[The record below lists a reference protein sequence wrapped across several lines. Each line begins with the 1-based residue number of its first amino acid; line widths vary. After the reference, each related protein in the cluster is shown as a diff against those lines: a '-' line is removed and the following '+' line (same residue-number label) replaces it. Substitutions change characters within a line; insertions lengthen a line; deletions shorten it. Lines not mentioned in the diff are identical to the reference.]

1 MITVGVTGGIASG
14 KSTVCERLSGLG
26 ARMFHADAEARE
38 LMVHDDQV
46 RAGVVAALGEGAYG
60 QDGHLDKEFIADRI
74 FNSAAHRQALEAVV
88 HPAVGARFRAAQ
100 RAAEAAGCP
109 MLVKEQ
115 AVFPGEGAR
124 ENVDH
129 WVVVEAPEGARLDR
143 AARRAGQSPDQARAR
158 MQAQPNTATYR
169 SIADT
174 VIVND
179 GTLDELNA
187 RVDQLWEELTGKRP
201 YA

>member
-14 KSTVCERLSGLG
+14 KSTVCERLTGLG

-38 LMVHDDQV
+38 LMVHDETV
-46 RAGVVAALGEGAYG
+46 RAGVISALGEQAYSA
-60 QDGHLDKEFIADRI
+60 DGTLNKAWIADRI
-74 FNSAAHRQALEAVV
+74 FSSEADRQALEAVV
-88 HPAVGARFRAAQ
+88 HPAVGARFRAAK
-100 RAAEAAGCP
+100 RAAEADGCP

-115 AVFPGEGAR
+115 AVFPNEAAR
-124 ENVDH
+124 ADVDH
-129 WVVVEAPEGARLDR
+129 WVVVEAAPGARLDR

-158 MQAQPNTATYR
+158 MQAQPDPATYR

-179 GTLDELNA
+179 GTLEELRA
-187 RVDQLWEELTGKRP
+187 RVDALWEALTGAP
-201 YA
+201 ADD

>member
-14 KSTVCERLSGLG
+14 KSTVCERLTGLG

-38 LMVHDDQV
+38 LMVHDADV
-46 RAGVVAALGEGAYG
+46 RAGVIAALGAEAYAP
-60 QDGHLDKEFIADRI
+60 DGGLNKTWIADRI
-74 FNSAAHRQALEAVV
+74 FGSEADRRALEAVV
-88 HPAVGARFRAAQ
+88 HPAVGVRFRAAKQ
-100 RAAEAAGCP
+100 AAEVAGCP

-115 AVFPGEGAR
+115 AVFPNEAAR
-124 ENVDH
+124 ADVDH
-129 WVVVEAPEGARLDR
+129 WVVVEATPGARLDR

-158 MQAQPNTATYR
+158 MQAQPDATTYR

-179 GTLDELNA
+179 GTLEDLRA
-187 RVDQLWEELTGKRP
+187 RVDDLWETLTGRP
-201 YA
+201 AHA